1 MADDEEPPKN
11 VTPITGRRKRPV
23 RPPSAGKPPPK
34 PVIAVIPPKEIPAE
48 ERLPDLDVNLP
59 PHLNRR
65 IIACVNMRLAGA
77 PFYEIAQ
84 QLEYASP
91 ADAKRDYARAI
102 ATTHGPEDWDTLRQ
116 LEGARA
122 EALFRRSF
130 EMASADFLIDLE
142 NPDQR
147 VPNTQKLQWHE
158 QAARDLMNH
167 AIITGAKAPTR
178 VEITPAEQ
186 EYDQLVGALLEGQG
200 YLEIEEADVVQ
211 IFETPPDDDES
222 PA

>member
-11 VTPITGRRKRPV
+11 ITPIGGRRKRPV
-23 RPPSAGKPPPK
+23 RPPGAGKLPPK

-48 ERLPDLDVNLP
+48 ERLPDLDVDLP

-65 IIACVNMRLAGA
+65 IIACVNMKLAGA
-77 PFYEIAQ
+77 PWYEIAQ
-84 QLEYASP
+84 SLDYASVP
-91 ADAKRDYARAI
+91 DAKRDYARAI

-116 LEGARA
+116 IEGARA

-130 EMASADFLIDLE
+130 EMAGADFLIDME
-142 NPDQR
+142 NPGQK

-167 AIITGAKAPTR
+167 AIITGAKAPTKL
-178 VEITPAEQ
+178 EITPGEA
-186 EYDQLVGALLEGQG
+186 EYDQLVGSLLEAQG
-200 YLEIEEADVVQ
+200 FLEIEEADVVQ
-211 IFETPPDDDES
+211 IFESE
-222 PA
+222 PAADGET

>member
-1 MADDEEPPKN
+1 MTDEEPPKN
-11 VTPITGRRKRPV
+11 VTPIGGRRKRPV
-23 RPPSAGKPPPK
+23 RPRGAGKPPPK
-34 PVIAVIPPKEIPAE
+34 PEIAVIPAREIPDE

-84 QLEYASP
+84 QLEYASV

-130 EMASADFLIDLE
+130 EMASADFLIDMEHPEKKL
-142 NPDQR
+142 
-147 VPNTQKLQWHE
+147 PNYQKLQWHE
-158 QAARDLMNH
+158 QASRDLMNH
-167 AIITGAKAPTR
+167 AIITGAKAPTK
-178 VEITPAEQ
+178 VEITPGEA
-186 EYDQLVGALLEGQG
+186 EYDQLVGSLLEAQG
-200 YLEIEEADVVQ
+200 FLEIEEADVVQ
-211 IFETPPDDDES
+211 IFESEPADDGPTET
-222 PA
+222 